1 MTGSKRGRAKEWGVD
16 ASKDTDRIVE
26 LAKREEGECVFDPAN
41 RTCVN
46 ARTEHFELQY
56 RAGASLGA
64 RCGDGA
70 GRHALGCCSRRPTE
84 CVQPFATRR
93 VGTDG
98 CFFADGRAEVKI
110 RKVYEKNIGGVR
122 GWGRACFRGLLKS
135 GVHDPDARGH
145 HRALFRVSR
154 LLKCEETDNVV
165 TGRCRTEQEYGS

>member
-16 ASKDTDRIVE
+16 AAKDTDRIVE
-26 LAKREEGECVFDPAN
+26 HAKREEGECVFDPAN
-41 RTCVN
+41 CTCVN
-46 ARTEHFELQY
+46 ARTEQFELQY

-110 RKVYEKNIGGVR
+110 RKVYEKILAEYAAGDELVFVGFSRAAFMVR
-122 GWGRACFRGLLKS
+122 TLAAIIVRSSAF
-135 GVHDPDARGH
+135 PA
-145 HRALFRVSR
+145 F
-154 LLKCEETDNVV
+154 
-165 TGRCRTEQEYGS
+165 